1 MRNAVAKRRRTPSP
15 ERRAEA
21 ARAGVARELRGHLL
35 RFDRL
40 DGALRS
46 RWVESGFEDR
56 ALERKLE
63 ALSTAAIDWLRD
75 VLDTHGWPGRSLVGS
90 AASEA
95 ACRLIQHA
103 GCALSFQRRCLR
115 LLQEAAARGD
125 VPPRHVAYLTDVVRL
140 RAGQKQLFGTKFRK
154 EGDALVPYPIVKPS
168 EVDARRKQMEL
179 EPLRA
184 YARRL
189 HRKFLRP
196 RARQP

>member
-1 MRNAVAKRRRTPSP
+1 MLSAVAKRRRTPSRSP
-15 ERRAEA
+15 QRKT
-21 ARAGVARELRGHLL
+21 ARAGVDRELRGHLL
-35 RFDRL
+35 RLDRL

-46 RWVESGFEDR
+46 RWVETGFKDR

-63 ALSTAAIDWLRD
+63 ALSTAAIEWLRD

-103 GCALSFQRRCLR
+103 ECSLSFQRRCLR
-115 LLQEAAARGD
+115 LLQEAAAQGE
-125 VPPRHVAYLTDVVRL
+125 VPSRHVAYLTDVVRL
-140 RAGQKQLFGTKFRK
+140 RAGQKQLFGTKFRQ
-154 EGDALVPYPIVKPS
+154 EGGALIPYPIVRPS
-168 EVDARRKQMEL
+168 EVDERRKQMEL

-189 HRKFLRP
+189 ERRFLSP
-196 RARQP
+196 KARQS

>member
-1 MRNAVAKRRRTPSP
+1 MRSAPAKRPRTPSP
-15 ERRAEA
+15 ERRRKT
-21 ARAGVARELRGHLL
+21 ARAGVDRELRGHLL
-35 RFDRL
+35 RLDRL

-46 RWVESGFEDR
+46 RWVESGFKDR

-63 ALSTAAIDWLRD
+63 ALTTTAIDWLRD

-103 GCALSFQRRCLR
+103 ECALSFQRRCLR
-115 LLQEAAARGD
+115 LLQQAAARGE

-140 RAGQKQLFGTKFRK
+140 RAGQKQLFGTKFRQE
-154 EGDALVPYPIVKPS
+154 EGVLVPYPIVKPS
-168 EVDARRKQMEL
+168 EVDVRRKEMEL
-179 EPLRA
+179 EPLHA

-189 HRKFLRP
+189 QRKFLP
-196 RARQP
+196 PKARQP